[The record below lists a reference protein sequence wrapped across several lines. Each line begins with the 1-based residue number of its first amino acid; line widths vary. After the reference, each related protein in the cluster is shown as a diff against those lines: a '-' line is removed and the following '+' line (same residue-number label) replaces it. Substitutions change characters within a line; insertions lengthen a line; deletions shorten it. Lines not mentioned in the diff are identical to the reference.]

1 MKKYIAAAFA
11 LFLAAATSFAQLP
24 TSGDWNGTSADGKS
38 RRVNTQT
45 VNLIGDIDL
54 NCTIIVGN
62 GKTLTINSNGA
73 SRAIYNKVAASDRSG
88 GMFQIEAGGKLIIN
102 GASGARITLGGG
114 GNFDAPSYNTTLMPD
129 GIIDNAN
136 ALVKKGSTIEMG
148 APAILNQGI
157 VELNYVTIQNVCNT
171 KTLPGDGGNI
181 ATSGGAIVH
190 GNSATSTTMDHCT
203 VNQILANSGAGVY
216 VGGDSDGDVTISD
229 SEFKNCINY
238 TTATGLHGGVIRG
251 WGNSKANITLN
262 RVKIHH
268 CYSNVDA
275 GAIYFPSNGTNSTT
289 HQQAVLTLNGCEF
302 YNNCAYNRS
311 GALDICANLEL
322 KTALTKVYHNYVK
335 RRPVSGDPAHIGIGG
350 GISFRA
356 YDSGSNPPNPVNVI
370 YNATNLLEVY
380 GNKSH
385 RGGGIAFYASDVV
398 TLLENSTFT
407 LNVNG
412 ARIHDNEADGYG
424 GGIWMRN
431 DDGGLKG
438 YEFNLNLN
446 SGEVYSNKAPYGGGL
461 YVNNWNVGSST
472 TGTIKIYKNTA
483 TTSGGAVYL
492 QNTTY
497 VMNSGTIGGS
507 DNGNTAANH
516 AGGIYLAN
524 GSSFT
529 FNGGE
534 VSYNTA
540 GGNGGGIGV
549 FNSSMAFSNGS
560 VMHNHADGFGGG
572 LYCANAGTTVTFTGN
587 IKDNTAMT
595 GGGIAMDS
603 GASFTMKGG
612 VISGNKLID
621 TASGA
626 PTTTYNANNSG
637 FGGGI
642 CLFNTAASGTTSLT
656 VDVSEGTAFG
666 LYGNTATMGGN
677 DITSSGVRTSVK
689 LPNVKSMELAD
700 FKYAEAVPNWYED
713 YNAGDANYSYGTN
726 LDAATNARYADQLTA
741 NTYLKHL
748 VSFEGNSH
756 TYTNY
761 LNLTLGYE
769 LLRIVISAKGLV
781 AGESA
786 LFHLTYAEGTA
797 NERSWPVLLTGNG
810 STAVSKTIRNLNYG
824 QYKAEPARAWQWNYT
839 VDDPPSGYYNE
850 PVDAGPEKKFEFTLT
865 RNALDVKTD
874 EERVVNKIEKTP

>member
-73 SRAIYNKVAASDRSG
+73 SRAIYNKVAASGRSG

-136 ALVKKGSTIEMG
+136 ALVKKGSTIEMD

-171 KTLPGDGGNI
+171 KTLAGDGGNI

-190 GNSATSTTMDHCT
+190 GNSATSTTMDHCL
-203 VNQILANSGAGVY
+203 VNRILANSGAGVY
-216 VGGDSDGDVTISD
+216 VGSGSDGEVTISD
-229 SEFKNCINY
+229 SEFMNCINY

-322 KTALTKVYHNYVK
+322 KTALTKVYHNYVI

-412 ARIHDNEADGYG
+412 AKIHDNEADGYG

-446 SGEVYSNKAPYGGGL
+446 SGEVYSNTAPYGGGL

-472 TGTIKIYKNTA
+472 TGTIKIYNNTA

-507 DNGNTAANH
+507 GNGNTAANH

-560 VMHNHADGFGGG
+560 VMHNQAGGFGGG
-572 LYCANAGTTVTFTGN
+572 LYCETSGTVTFTGD
-587 IKDNTAMT
+587 IKDNTAKS
-595 GGGIAMDS
+595 GGGIAMNS
-603 GASFTMKGG
+603 GASFTMTGG
-612 VISGNKLID
+612 VISGNKAIYA
-621 TASGA
+621 ASGA
-626 PTTTYNANNSG
+626 PTTMYNARNNG

-642 CLFNTAASGTTSLT
+642 CLYNTTASGTTTLT
-656 VDVSEGTAFG
+656 VDVSGSTPFG
-666 LYGNTATMGGN
+666 LYGNEASIGGN
-677 DITSSGVRTSVK
+677 DITSSGVGTSVTI
-689 LPNVKSMELAD
+689 PNVKSMELAGFAYSD
-700 FKYAEAVPNWYED
+700 ASPNWYED
-713 YNAGDANYSYGTN
+713 YNAADENYSQGTN
-726 LDAATNARYADQLTA
+726 LHAATNARYADQLTA
-741 NTYLKHL
+741 NTYLRHL
-748 VSFEGNSH
+748 VSFTGDSH

-769 LLRIVISAKGLV
+769 LLHIIISAKNLV

-786 LFHLTYAEGTA
+786 LFRLIFAQGTS
-797 NERSWPVLLTGNG
+797 NERVWPVLLTGNG
-810 STAVSKTIRNLNYG
+810 SPVVSKTIRNLNYG
-824 QYKAEPARAWQWNYT
+824 QYKAVPVSWQWNCS
-839 VDDPPSGYYNE
+839 VDPSAGYSENIT
-850 PVDAGPEKKFEFTLT
+850 AGPEKKYLFTLT
-865 RNALDVKTD
+865 RLNKDVKAD
-874 EERVVNKIEKTP
+874 EEQVVNKIEKTP